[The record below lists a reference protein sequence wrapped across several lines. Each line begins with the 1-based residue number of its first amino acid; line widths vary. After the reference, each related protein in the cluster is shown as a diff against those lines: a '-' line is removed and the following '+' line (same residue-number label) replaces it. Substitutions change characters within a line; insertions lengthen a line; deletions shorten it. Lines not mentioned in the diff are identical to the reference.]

1 MMLLRKQLEGLP
13 TPNKFETLNLKFESF
28 KFIFESFK
36 NFFATFKIKRD
47 TATRQIGYVRATKR
61 TVEDTRSY
69 KYNTDTRKAHKFYGC
84 LFITHTLLGSTLE
97 YQKIII

>member
-13 TPNKFETLNLKFESF
+13 TPNIIWNFEFKIWKFQ
-28 KFIFESFK
+28 IY
-36 NFFATFKIKRD
+36 FATFKIKRD
-47 TATRQIGYVRATKR
+47 TATRQIGYVRVTKMA
-61 TVEDTRSY
+61 VEDTRPY

-84 LFITHTLLGSTLE
+84 LFITHTLLGSKLE